1 MEQMGTAGGFSVLDL
16 AALVM
21 GSAIASIHVLRVM
34 REDLSTGGW
43 IMIGLV
49 FVGVTLTAA
58 GPFVFLARR
67 FARREPDYPKIGDR
81 LWALLGI
88 PWLASAVLKSATPGN
103 GPRYEPL
110 FTMTLSLGLA
120 IVCMIALAVVWS
132 TWVMVPPAQAAR
144 LETGAW
150 TNRVGLIV
158 AIAWPLQ
165 CGLGMIVLS

>member
-1 MEQMGTAGGFSVLDL
+1 MEQAGTSGGFSVLDL
-16 AALVM
+16 AALVT

-34 REDLSTGGW
+34 RVNLAVGGW

-49 FVGVTLTAA
+49 FTGVTLTAA
-58 GPFVFLARR
+58 GPFVFLVRR

-88 PWLASAVLKSATPGN
+88 PWLASALLKSATPGN
-103 GPRYEPL
+103 EPRYEPL
-110 FTMTLSLGLA
+110 FATTLSVGLG
-120 IVCMIALAVVWS
+120 IVCMTALAVVWS
-132 TWVMVPPAQAAR
+132 TWVMVPPEQAAR

-158 AIAWPLQ
+158 SIAWPLQ

>member
-1 MEQMGTAGGFSVLDL
+1 MEQAGTSGGFSVLDL

-21 GSAIASIHVLRVM
+21 GSAIASIHVLRIM
-34 REDLSTGGW
+34 RDDLPASGW
-43 IMIGLV
+43 IMICLV
-49 FVGVTLTAA
+49 FGGVMLTAA

-67 FARREPDYPKIGDR
+67 FARRVPGYPRIGDR

-88 PWLASAVLKSATPGN
+88 PWLAAAVLKSATPGTE
-103 GPRYEPL
+103 PRYEPL
-110 FTMTLSLGLA
+110 FATTLSLGLA
-120 IVCMIALAVVWS
+120 IVCMTALAVVWS
-132 TWVMVPPAQAAR
+132 TWVTVPPEQAAR
-144 LETGAW
+144 LETGPW